1 MSCLRPWLHFPFL
14 LGVIANFVFGW
25 QSGQFESIVRYSEL
39 ANPFFGWLPSIP
51 YAYDDLGVSLP
62 SIDFRLMQLAPLAA
76 TTQTHRDRER
86 ERERERLVGGGCL
99 CAVLWSVGSLENLR
113 LTHLCMLLLLRVCW
127 AELSWANKECDPPGA
142 CCSSSSG
149 LPSYCWRAP
158 PPRQNENANSRA
170 TLNSQRR
177 SVSHAPLTHT
187 TPHHTTPHLTTSHH
201 NSP

>member
-76 TTQTHRDRER
+76 TTQTHRDRESESER
-86 ERERERLVGGGCL
+86 EGEREREAGRRRLSVR
-99 CAVLWSVGSLENLR
+99 CALVSWQPGEPPSHSPVHVVVVASL
-113 LTHLCMLLLLRVCW
+113 
-127 AELSWANKECDPPGA
+127 LS
-142 CCSSSSG
+142 
-149 LPSYCWRAP
+149 
-158 PPRQNENANSRA
+158 
-170 TLNSQRR
+170 
-177 SVSHAPLTHT
+177 
-187 TPHHTTPHLTTSHH
+187 
-201 NSP
+201 